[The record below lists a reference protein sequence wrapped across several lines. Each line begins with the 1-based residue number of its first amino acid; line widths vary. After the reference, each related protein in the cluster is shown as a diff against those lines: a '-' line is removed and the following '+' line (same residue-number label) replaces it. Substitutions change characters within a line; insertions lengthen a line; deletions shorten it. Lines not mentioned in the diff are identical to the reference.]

1 MRAWLG
7 HLALLLVLAGCAP
20 SPPYTGPTYAPEAL
34 TTLRYRAVLVAG
46 DPSLEVWDRAVE
58 RLASGLEAGGTLVP
72 SRLTRMTARVDR
84 QMQGAEVATYEAVIG
99 AIRTLRPA
107 PGEGC
112 LVYLTMHGV
121 PRDGLVLIRSRRAL
135 GPDALDAALAEGCG
149 DAPSFVVASG
159 CYSGGFAD
167 GVMARQNRVVL
178 TASRSDLSSFGCG
191 TRFELTVFD
200 ACMIASLG
208 KAPPLAQALVEEV
221 RGCVDRAER
230 RLGAPASYPQAHI
243 GTAVP
248 GLVPRFGAGTGG

>member
-72 SRLTRMTARVDR
+72 SRLTRMSARVDR
-84 QMQGAEVATYEAVIG
+84 QMQGAEVATYEAVTG
-99 AIRTLRPA
+99 AIRSLRPA

-121 PRDGLVLIRSRRAL
+121 PREGLVLIRSRRAL
-135 GPDALDAALAEGCG
+135 GPAALDAALAEGCG
-149 DAPSFVVASG
+149 DAPTFVVASG

-191 TRFELTVFD
+191 TRFALTVFD
-200 ACMIASLG
+200 ACMIASLSQ
-208 KAPPLAQALVEEV
+208 APRHAQALVEEV
-221 RGCVDRAER
+221 RACVDRAER

-248 GLVPRFGAGTGG
+248 GLVPRFWAGSGG